1 MPTALLTQ
9 SRENECKKAKSIV
22 AEASQPKKKSA
33 DVDRNGYFKTQHKT
47 GHSAPGG
54 RLRLN
59 IVWELGPILG
69 LTSIDAICPNNAI
82 TPKQKKQHEM
92 ELTSEGVAAIPLT
105 YLS

>member
-1 MPTALLTQ
+1 MNA
-9 SRENECKKAKSIV
+9 KKQK
-22 AEASQPKKKSA
+22 AEQPKHHNLRKKSA

-54 RLRLN
+54 RLRLK
-59 IVWELGPILG
+59 IVWELGPINLA
-69 LTSIDAICPNNAI
+69 LTSIDAICPNNAR
-82 TPKQKKQHEM
+82 TPKQKNQHEM